1 MKGFALRHKRIQKWP
16 IIKFVLQRK
25 IQSIEQELKLTEF
38 KLVRFRYILDE
49 SRKEMVS
56 RTGSRLLY
64 LNMSETGAVQH

>member
-1 MKGFALRHKRIQKWP
+1 MKGFARRHKRTQKWP
-16 IIKFVLQRK
+16 IIKFVVQRK

-49 SRKEMVS
+49 SRKE
-56 RTGSRLLY
+56 TGSRLLY